1 MGKKWMVCRRARG
14 LEWGMNLPKL
24 YRVFHPSDF
33 SEGDLPA
40 FAHAL
45 RIAVAARGTL
55 NLLHVA
61 PKGSSADWNNFP
73 SSTQTLKEWGLLPM
87 DAQRDA
93 LAELG
98 LGVRKV
104 ERAGD
109 DPVAEIADHIRRHE
123 TDLVVLST
131 HQRQGLSRWT
141 HSSIAEKTAH
151 KTRAMTLFV
160 PRRVQGFVSRET
172 GAINLRNIF
181 VPLAKAPDPTLS
193 VAAAAAVAE
202 LLTPLEVKFHLF
214 HAGAEEDMPA
224 TPRLD
229 KPGWAWERTAW
240 EGDPVEHILNAAEER
255 EADLIVMATRG
266 HHEFL
271 DALRGSV
278 TERVL
283 RGARCPVLA
292 VPA

>member
-1 MGKKWMVCRRARG
+1 
-14 LEWGMNLPKL
+14 MNLPRL
-24 YRVFHPSDF
+24 ENIFHPSDF

-45 RIAVAARGTL
+45 RIALAAKGTL

-61 PKGSSADWNNFP
+61 PKGTSADWDNFP
-73 SSTQTLKEWGLLPM
+73 SSTQTLKEWGLIPL
-87 DAQRDA
+87 DAHRDA
-93 LAELG
+93 LADLG

-104 ERAGD
+104 ERGGE
-109 DPVAEIADHIRRHE
+109 DPAAEIVDYVRRHP

-131 HQRQGLSRWT
+131 HQRKGLSRWT
-141 HSSIAEKTAH
+141 HSSIAERTAH
-151 KTRAMTLFV
+151 QARAMTLFI
-160 PRRVQGFVSRET
+160 PRRVQGFVSFET
-172 GAINLRNIF
+172 GRISLRNIF
-181 VPLAKAPDPTLS
+181 VPVAKNPNPIVA
-193 VAAAAAVAE
+193 VAAAVAVAE

-214 HAGAEEDMPA
+214 HAGPEEDMPA
-224 TPRLD
+224 TPR
-229 KPGWAWERTAW
+229 KEKAGWTWERTAW
-240 EGDPVEHILNAAEER
+240 EGDPVDHILNASEER

-271 DALRGSV
+271 DALLGST

-292 VPA
+292 VPV